1 MITLNPR
8 SKEPIYVQIMD
19 QLVLFISTGVLEAGS
34 KLPSIRELAS
44 DLGINPNT
52 VARAYTELEQRGIIE
67 TIPKKGAFI
76 TNRSFH
82 EEIEAKAKLELTET
96 FLQSRKYGLSW
107 EKIREIAKEA
117 LTDAEHSESE
127 QEL

>member
-1 MITLNPR
+1 MFTLNPR
-8 SKEPIYVQIMD
+8 SKEPIYRQIMD

-52 VARAYTELEQRGIIE
+52 VARAYAELEQRAIIE

-76 TNRSFH
+76 ANRSFQ
-82 EEIEAKAKLELTET
+82 EEIEAKLKADLTQTYSE
-96 FLQSRKYGLSW
+96 SRKHGLAW
-107 EKIREIAKEA
+107 EKIKEVAKEA
-117 LTDAEHSESE
+117 LADAEHSELE
-127 QEL
+127 